1 MQEAKLGELNHLS
14 TPGKEIKR
22 DSESSGERNWKS
34 LNRPARAGVAGPS
47 ARSNAAELVRKLNY
61 SGKVL
66 GKPDREGE
74 IPVRE
79 MVWTPQ
85 GGT

>member
-1 MQEAKLGELNHLS
+1 MNREGKAKLGELNHLS
-14 TPGKEIKR
+14 NLGKEIKR

-34 LNRPARAGVAGPS
+34 LNPLNGGCRAARAYVQQVIK
-47 ARSNAAELVRKLNY
+47 RMY

-79 MVWTPQ
+79 IQSSCRCST
-85 GGT
+85 